1 MYAMQPFFKL
11 FIVAASLL
19 PFSSNTNSSCSQ
31 CINSINMISSLSLSS
46 RSRFLNKLASLQPST
61 MMTNTAIQTSPRK
74 PLWFLLLPIV
84 APKSHIEV
92 RNLITTKRRPLSQ
105 TQLSYFSMKCC
116 RRVLVLRHKKVLLS
130 VRHHEVALALSV
142 ILSRILSQ
150 INLLKK

>member
-1 MYAMQPFFKL
+1 MQPFVKL

-19 PFSSNTNSSCSQ
+19 PFSSNTNSSSSSQ
-31 CINSINMISSLSLSS
+31 CINSINMISSLSLRS

-74 PLWFLLLPIV
+74 LLWFLLRPIA

-116 RRVLVLRHKKVLLS
+116 RRVLALRHKKALLS
-130 VRHHEVALALSV
+130 VRHHEVALALLV